1 MDNQAISE
9 AIEILISN
17 FTRNSK
23 LNPQSANSDP
33 LSSMN
38 VFDLLQEFWNLKTSG
53 NLNLSSALTDAA
65 AVISNSPDLTNSGN
79 LYMNSA
85 SKQTSMAA
93 STLTN
98 VSQNSTASNCNTN
111 SSQIVY
117 EFLEKPDPPF
127 ICFVTLPNGSCFATF
142 QNSITKLEARR
153 SAALISL
160 MNSVFNEHP
169 LRRISEEFIKKS
181 IESAQK
187 ETVCTNYLITPHFTC
202 INTKE
207 IFKL

>member
-17 FTRNSK
+17 FTRNPR
-23 LNPQSANSDP
+23 LNNPGQNTNSDP
-33 LSSMN
+33 LANIN
-38 VFDLLQEFWNLKTSG
+38 VFDLLQEFWSMKLAG
-53 NLNLSSALTDAA
+53 NLNLSSTITNGA
-65 AVISNSPDLTNSGN
+65 AVVSTSPDLTNSTN

-85 SKQTSMAA
+85 SKLPSMAS

-98 VSQNSTASNCNTN
+98 VSQNSTATSSNPNN
-111 SSQIVY
+111 APIVY

-142 QNSITKLEARR
+142 QNSITKLEARK

-169 LRRISEEFIKKS
+169 LRKITEEFIKKS
-181 IESAQK
+181 IESAQQDMVK
-187 ETVCTNYLITPHFTC
+187 FFNSPSTSIRFC
-202 INTKE
+202 E
-207 IFKL
+207 I